1 MTCLERVENTEP
13 NSAVSYENHKK
24 YPRIGDMGFVAPHS
38 VIGGRIAVT
47 ARLLLGFVL
56 VLSGTAHL
64 TVARESFLAQLPTWL
79 PLDPDDTVAL
89 AGIFEISLGLAFI
102 TVVKYQRQVGIA
114 AALFFMLV
122 FPGAVANFIEHA
134 GVNGFASEFS
144 RGIRLIL
151 DPLLAVWAL
160 WCTRALSLFR

>member
-1 MTCLERVENTEP
+1 
-13 NSAVSYENHKK
+13 
-24 YPRIGDMGFVAPHS
+24 MGFVAPHS
-38 VIGGRIAVT
+38 LIGGRIAVT

-56 VLSGTAHL
+56 VLAGTAHL
-64 TVARESFLAQLPTWL
+64 TLARDGFLAQLPTWL
-79 PLDPDDTVAL
+79 PFEPDVTVVL
-89 AGIFEISLGLAFI
+89 SGIFEISLGLIFI
-102 TVVKYQRQVGIA
+102 AAVKYQRQVGFA

-122 FPGAVANFIEHA
+122 FPGAVANYIEHA
-134 GVNGFASEFS
+134 GVNGFASEFA